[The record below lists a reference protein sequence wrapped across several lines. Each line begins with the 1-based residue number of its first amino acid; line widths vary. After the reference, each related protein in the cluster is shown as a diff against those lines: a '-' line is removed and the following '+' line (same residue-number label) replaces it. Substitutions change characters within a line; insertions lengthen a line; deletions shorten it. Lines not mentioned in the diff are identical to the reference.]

1 MKALA
6 SLLVALALVFGMY
19 FLYVKRSRIAE
30 HGRSPVQTISVTG
43 VQNDLLAI
51 AQAERVYYVEHGAY
65 ASLDELASSGA
76 LSIPRAGRDGY
87 TYAVQTSAS
96 GFTVTARF
104 TGPPGS
110 HNPTFTVD
118 QTMQVRQVE

>member
-6 SLLVALALVFGMY
+6 SLLVALALVFGIY
-19 FLYVKRSRIAE
+19 FLYFKRSQVAN

-51 AQAERVYYVEHGAY
+51 AQAERVYFVEHGAY
-65 ASLDELASSGA
+65 GSLDELASSAA

-87 TYAVQTSAS
+87 TYAIETSAS

-104 TGPPGS
+104 TGQPGS
-110 HNPTFTVD
+110 HYPTITVD